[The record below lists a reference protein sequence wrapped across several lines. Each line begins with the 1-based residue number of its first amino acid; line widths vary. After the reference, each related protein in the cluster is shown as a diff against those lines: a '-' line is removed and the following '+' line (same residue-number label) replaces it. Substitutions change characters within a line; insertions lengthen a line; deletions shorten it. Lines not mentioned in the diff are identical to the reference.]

1 MRPARAPAQ
10 LDEAAHGPL
19 TIKLLGPAQ
28 LPDLASGAPAGLH
41 QVRVRGRVVP
51 GHPEDPAAPF
61 NLHSPT
67 SCCACW
73 PPEGSI
79 TAVGASWRCATTPRS
94 LRPSAGSG

>member
-51 GHPEDPAAPF
+51 VYPEDPAAPSSL
-61 NLHSPT
+61 NSPT
-67 SCCACW
+67 SLLCTLASGRLDHGGGC
-73 PPEGSI
+73 EL
-79 TAVGASWRCATTPRS
+79 AVRNYTSK
-94 LRPSAGSG
+94 PST